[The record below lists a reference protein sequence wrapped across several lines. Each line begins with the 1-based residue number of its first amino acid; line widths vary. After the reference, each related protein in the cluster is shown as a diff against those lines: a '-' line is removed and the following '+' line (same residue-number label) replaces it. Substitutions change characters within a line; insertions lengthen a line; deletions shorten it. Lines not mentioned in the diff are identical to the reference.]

1 MAVTIIFRTFAHKF
15 TIMYYIWTDESDATG
30 KYYANFYGGIL
41 IKSEHLNEVLERLSA
56 IVKEVGLENEEIKW
70 QKENEFAEERYKKI
84 IDVLFAL
91 LSEDKAKQRDL
102 VLGLIPFDEELSKSM
117 ISSALYVEGENAL
130 KKLSSEEVKELR
142 RIAKEE
148 YDAIPEEE
156 HQRRIA
162 EQHAANRERYEKK
175 MMRKGYK

>member
-102 VLGLIPFDEELSKSM
+102 VLGLIPFDEELSESM

-148 YDAIPEEE
+148 YDAIPEKE
-156 HQRRIA
+156 HHRRIA
-162 EQHAANRERYEKK
+162 EQQAANRERYEKK
-175 MMRKGYK
+175 MIRNGYK

>member
-102 VLGLIPFDEELSKSM
+102 VLGLIPFDEELSESM

-148 YDAIPEEE
+148 YDAIPASYC
-156 HQRRIA
+156 RA
-162 EQHAANRERYEKK
+162 TCSKP
-175 MMRKGYK
+175 